1 MNELTQEHRRQV
13 QSFSNTRV
21 IHFKYLGPT
30 NHRGA
35 RIKLT
40 DKWFKKSK
48 TIPFDYSFS
57 TSYHIAIS
65 WLIQNGWN
73 VVGMNTED
81 GVIFIGDWN
90 SDKQLKE

>member
-13 QSFSNTRV
+13 QSFGNTRV